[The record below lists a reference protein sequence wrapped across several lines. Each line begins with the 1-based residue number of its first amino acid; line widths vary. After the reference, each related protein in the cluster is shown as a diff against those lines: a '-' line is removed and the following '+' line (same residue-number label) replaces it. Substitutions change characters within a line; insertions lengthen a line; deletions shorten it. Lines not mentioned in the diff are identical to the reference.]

1 MDDPGVSSE
10 PFDALMTI
18 VEQAIDDTKPT
29 LIERKLKITQVNM
42 QIKTTATNEKTEGLK
57 FSYLSK
63 LVDISAEHKGT
74 NTNIQT
80 ISLSFE
86 PTPKR
91 IKELERVESEL
102 INAIKMI
109 SNAVANAIQKLPSFK
124 LKEATVEINFGIA
137 QSNDGSVSILLG
149 GGLNISKEAVNV
161 LSIKLENDGS

>member
-10 PFDALMTI
+10 SFDALMTI
-18 VEQAIDDTKPT
+18 VKQAIDDTNPT
-29 LIERKLKITQVNM
+29 LIERKLKISQVNI

-63 LVDISAEHKGT
+63 LFDISAEHKGT

-91 IKELERVESEL
+91 ITEERVESEL

-109 SNAVANAIQKLPSFK
+109 SNAIANAIQKLPSFK

-149 GGLNISKEAVNV
+149 GGLSISKEAVNV